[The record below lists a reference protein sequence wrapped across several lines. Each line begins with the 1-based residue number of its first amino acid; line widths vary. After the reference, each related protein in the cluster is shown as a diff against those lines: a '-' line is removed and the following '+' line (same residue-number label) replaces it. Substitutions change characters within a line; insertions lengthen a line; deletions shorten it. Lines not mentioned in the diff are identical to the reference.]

1 LPPGAAAKG
10 GVEEMKKSSGEGS
23 RTAGASR
30 RRGRGAP
37 AGGRRRG
44 RGAPAGGRS
53 RREGCFQA
61 GTSTTGGKDELP
73 GRVTGAAG
81 R

>member
-37 AGGRRRG
+37 AGGR
-44 RGAPAGGRS
+44 S

-61 GTSTTGGKDELP
+61 GTSTTGGEDELP